1 MELIIVYSIII
12 FIILILSLYLYLIFE
27 RLNDKRKLKLSRK
40 SETEIST
47 LLDKIISHIDQ
58 NEIDKDDIELLK
70 SFLKSDLTAQ
80 ILTEKFIHYIYSFK
94 GTFFEKTVK
103 FSEEIGIVDYHI
115 SKLYTRDK
123 NARILAIKNLGG
135 LRNRK
140 ALDHIIKMLNTSN
153 PEQIYTSLKAISN
166 IGDEEY
172 FIRAFQMIDEST
184 SLSERSLI
192 EIADGFQG
200 DKTRVYLE
208 LMNSQNDFISTVFIK
223 SAGNFKNTILL
234 DEIYK
239 FIDDPNNEKKI
250 AAVRA
255 FGNIGDN
262 RYIDEII
269 KHAKSDSWELRA
281 TTAKV
286 LGQLNDAKAIEP
298 LLELVKDENFYV
310 RRNSSDSIISLE
322 NGLEAVKQVLLGD
335 DKFAIE
341 SIIDSIERKFSWN
354 ELLDYDKNHDEPKLT
369 DLISKYIS
377 KK

>member
-1 MELIIVYSIII
+1 MELIIVYSIVI
-12 FIILILSLYLYLIFE
+12 FIVLILSLYVYLIFE
-27 RLNDKRKLKLSRK
+27 RLNDKRKSKLSHK
-40 SETEIST
+40 SEFEIST
-47 LLDKIISHIDQ
+47 LLDKIISKIDQ
-58 NEIDKDDIELLK
+58 NEINKDDIELLK

-80 ILTEKFIHYIYSFK
+80 ILTEKFIHYIDSFK
-94 GTFFEKTVK
+94 GTFLEQTVK
-103 FSEEIGIVDYHI
+103 LSEEIGIVDYHI
-115 SKLYTRDK
+115 NKLSTRDK
-123 NARILAIKNLGG
+123 NARIVAIKNLGG
-135 LRNRK
+135 LRNKK
-140 ALDHIIKMLNTSN
+140 ALDHILQMLNTSN

-262 RYIDEII
+262 RYIDDII

-281 TTAKV
+281 TVAKV
-286 LGQLNDAKAIEP
+286 LGQLNDAKAIEA
-298 LLELVKDENFYV
+298 LLELVRDENFFV

-322 NGLEAVKQVLLGD
+322 SGLEAVKKVLLGD
-335 DKFAIE
+335 DKFAID
-341 SIIDSIERKFSWN
+341 SIIDSIERKFTWD
-354 ELLDYDKNHDEPKLT
+354 ELVEYDKKHDEPKLT
-369 DLISKYIS
+369 DLITKYINQQ
-377 KK
+377 